1 MRRLTN
7 GDAGTTPG
15 RGRAQ
20 ARPRRF
26 VVALVALLANV
37 ASAAASDVT
46 VKVEHKDEV
55 YGVRGR
61 FETTV
66 PVKVAWEVLTDYEG
80 IPRFVNSMKRS
91 QVVGRDS
98 AGLRLRQTATV
109 GVFPARKTSHILL
122 EVREQAP
129 HRIQFHDVSRQDFH
143 QYEGAWELAAD
154 SARITVSYTLDARPR
169 SPILH
174 VFGRSM
180 MSHAAQDLLKQ
191 VRTEMERRAKGR

>member
-1 MRRLTN
+1 MTN

-20 ARPRRF
+20 ARPRR
-26 VVALVALLANV
+26 VAAALALVLGLALPAG
-37 ASAAASDVT
+37 ASDVT

-66 PVKVAWEVLTDYEG
+66 PVQVAWAVLTDYEG
-80 IPRFVNSMKRS
+80 IPRFVNSMKQS
-91 QVVGRDS
+91 QVVARDGS
-98 AGLRLRQTATV
+98 GLRLRQVATV
-109 GVFPARKTSHILL
+109 GVFPARKTSRILL
-122 EVREQAP
+122 QVQEREP

-191 VRTEMERRAKGR
+191 VRAEMERRAKAR